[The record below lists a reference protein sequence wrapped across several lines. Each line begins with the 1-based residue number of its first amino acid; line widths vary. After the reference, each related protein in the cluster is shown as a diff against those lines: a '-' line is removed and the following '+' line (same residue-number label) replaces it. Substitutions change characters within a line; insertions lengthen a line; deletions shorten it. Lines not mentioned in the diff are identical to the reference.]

1 MQELRGKIVSE
12 KIKEEIIKKI
22 SSDSSAGN
30 YELAIIRIGDN
41 KDQITY
47 ESSAVKKLSECG
59 INVKTYTFDEDISDS
74 EFQKSFKQIND
85 NDKVRGI
92 LLLKP
97 LPKQIDEIT
106 ISRLIDEKKDL
117 DGISPFNFHKSALG
131 IDGNLPCT
139 AMAIVEIL
147 KGYNIELSG
156 KKVAIVNRS
165 LVVGKSLAMLL
176 LKEDATVTIC
186 HSKTKDLKEITASSD
201 IVVFAIGR
209 PKAFDESYIKEGA
222 VVIDVSINLD
232 ENGKLCGDCDF
243 ESMSKKAGAITPV
256 PGGVGTVTTIILG
269 KHFIQNI

>member
-1 MQELRGKIVSE
+1 MQELRGKIISE

-97 LPKQIDEIT
+97 LPKRIDEIT

-117 DGISPFNFHKSALG
+117 DGISPFNFHKAALG

-139 AMAIVEIL
+139 AMAVVEIL

-156 KKVAIVNRS
+156 KKVTIVNRS

-201 IVVFAIGR
+201 IVVFAIGK

-232 ENGKLCGDCDF
+232 ENGRLCGDCDF

-256 PGGVGTVTTIILG
+256 PGGVGAVTTIILG

>member
-1 MQELRGKIVSE
+1 MTELRGKIISE
-12 KIKEEIIKKI
+12 KIRSEIIDKI
-22 SSDSSAGN
+22 SSSSSASK
-30 YELAIIRIGDN
+30 YELAIIRIGEN
-41 KDQITY
+41 SDQITY
-47 ESSAVKKLSECG
+47 QNSATKKLSECG
-59 INVKTYTFDEDISDS
+59 INVKSYNFDENIENDRFIE
-74 EFQKSFKQIND
+74 EFKKINGDD
-85 NDKVRGI
+85 NVRGI

-97 LPKQIDEIT
+97 LPKHIDEIE
-106 ISRLIDEKKDL
+106 ISKIIDEKKDL
-117 DGISPFNFHKSALG
+117 DGISPFNFHKVALG
-131 IDGNLPCT
+131 LDGNLPCT
-139 AMAIVEIL
+139 AMAVMEIF

-186 HSKTKDLKEITASSD
+186 HSKTANIKEITSSSD

-209 PKAFDESYIKEGA
+209 PKIFDERYIKEGA

-232 ENGKLCGDCDF
+232 ENGKLCGDCDY

-256 PGGVGTVTTIILG
+256 PGGVGAVTTIILG